1 MTDGVSLETGTGL
14 CPGLTLAPGCTRR
27 LKAAQEALGVTAV
40 TQSARGPSGPCAG
53 LGVAVGVTG
62 SGSRVT
68 CGWKGGGKSRVLG
81 PGHQGLRLRTAGEPG
96 AEGTQQDPGCEG
108 CGAGTMPRVGLAC
121 VWSSKCPAPVLGT
134 LVLLCRCPHQQ
145 RPLEAP

>member
-53 LGVAVGVTG
+53 LGVAVGRHREWE
-62 SGSRVT
+62 SGDVWMEGRREDVGDFHSICWRR
-68 CGWKGGGKSRVLG
+68 GWKERLQGSMLSG
-81 PGHQGLRLRTAGEPG
+81 PPSLWLHLSPQSPG
-96 AEGTQQDPGCEG
+96 SLDP
-108 CGAGTMPRVGLAC
+108 A
-121 VWSSKCPAPVLGT
+121 T
-134 LVLLCRCPHQQ
+134 LISY
-145 RPLEAP
+145 